1 MLDKINLI
9 IDELKNEINEVS
21 DLEQLKQVKAK
32 YLSKSDFY
40 NELKASIRTAENKQE
55 VGKLIQEY
63 TTGINGILDTRK
75 DELENSFFLQERENP
90 INGGARINLETKQ
103 GIVHPITTLTRQV
116 MEFFDKLNYHYAHG
130 IELEEEKYNFDI
142 LNLGPDHP
150 AREMQDTFYLANGKL
165 LRTHATNM
173 SAREL
178 VASEHDRYRSYSI
191 GPVFRNDDNDATHSF
206 QFNQIDI
213 FNNGNDMN
221 ISNLKWT
228 LNELMKF
235 LFEKD
240 LDTRYRP
247 SYFPFTEPSYEVDV
261 QCPHCGGDK
270 CRICS
275 HTGWIEVLGSGML
288 SPAVFKNAGK
298 DPESMQGW
306 AAGIGVERIAMMKWP
321 IKDIRDLYNN
331 DLDFL
336 KSFTGE
342 EK

>member
-1 MLDKINLI
+1 MLKKINQI
-9 IDELKNEINEVS
+9 IDELNKEIKLVT
-21 DLEQLKQVKAK
+21 DLEKLKQIKAK

-40 NELKASIRTAENKQE
+40 NELKLSIKNAEDKQE
-55 VGKLIQEY
+55 AGKFIQAY
-63 TTGINGILDTRK
+63 SKGVNDILDIKK

-90 INGGARINLETKQ
+90 INSKERITIKEKEGT
-103 GIVHPITTLTRQV
+103 IHPITILTRQV
-116 MEFFDKLNYHYAHG
+116 MEFFDNLNYHYSHG
-130 IELEEEKYNFDI
+130 VELEEEKYNFDI

-150 AREMQDTFYLANGKL
+150 AREMQNTFYLRNGKL

-178 VASEHDRYRSYSI
+178 VNSEHDRYRSYSI

-213 FNNGNDMN
+213 FNNGKDMN
-221 ISNLKWT
+221 VSNLKWT

-235 LFEKD
+235 VFKKN

-261 QCPHCGGDK
+261 QCPHCEGNK

-275 HTGWIEVLGSGML
+275 QTGWIEVLGSGML

-298 DPESMQGW
+298 DIEQMQGW
-306 AAGIGVERIAMMKWP
+306 AAGIGVERIAMMRWP

-336 KSFTGE
+336 KTFKGGN
-342 EK
+342 